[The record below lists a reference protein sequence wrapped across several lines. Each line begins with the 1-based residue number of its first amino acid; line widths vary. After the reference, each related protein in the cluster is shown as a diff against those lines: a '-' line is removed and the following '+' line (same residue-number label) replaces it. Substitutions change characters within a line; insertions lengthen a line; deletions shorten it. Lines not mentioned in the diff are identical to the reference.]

1 MSEQDARDRLVS
13 GLREGLTRA
22 AAESEPIDYD
32 TLEAYVDDRLDE
44 ADREIVDTRL
54 ADDPELRREVEELR
68 ALRALLPGT
77 AEVSAP
83 APPEKRVVLPIDSG
97 RRAPARARSFWQ
109 VSPTFAAAASVV
121 LLLGVGAAWWFRA
134 RIGVAPA
141 DQRIAGG
148 ATPSGSAPSGA
159 GRPASRPTTRPT
171 EPAASPGSAGSETR
185 VRDGEHLVAL
195 TADRSVTGL
204 EALDPAMRARV
215 GEMLA
220 SGKLP
225 SSAAGLQ
232 GSAGQLLSAPRTGQ
246 PSAAAFGVRAPVG
259 VAVRDAQPL
268 FYWAPAPGASSYHV
282 RVVDESLEL
291 VAESEAVVKPTW
303 RPRLPLPRGRVLQW
317 QVEAII
323 ASGNLLSPVPPAPEA
338 RFRVLTEAEDTAL
351 SRALDASR
359 GSSLAAL
366 YLYAEAGLRN
376 DARRA
381 LSALL
386 KSNPDSPVLQRLYA
400 DLRQR

>member
-148 ATPSGSAPSGA
+148 AAPSGA

-171 EPAASPGSAGSETR
+171 EPPSPGSTGSETR

-225 SSAAGLQ
+225 SSPAGLQ

-246 PSAAAFGVRAPVG
+246 PSAAAFGVRVPVG

-268 FYWAPAPGASSYHV
+268 FYWAPAPGASSV
-282 RVVDESLEL
+282 
-291 VAESEAVVKPTW
+291 P
-303 RPRLPLPRGRVLQW
+303 RPRRRRVAGARGGERGGGETHVAAAPAAAAWTRVAMAGRSDHRVGQSALTR
-317 QVEAII
+317 
-323 ASGNLLSPVPPAPEA
+323 ASGARGAVPRADRGGGHRAVPRA
-338 RFRVLTEAEDTAL
+338 RRQPRLV
-351 SRALDASR
+351 
-359 GSSLAAL
+359 
-366 YLYAEAGLRN
+366 
-376 DARRA
+376 ARRA
-381 LSALL
+381 LSLRRGRLAQRRPPRALRAPQIE
-386 KSNPDSPVLQRLYA
+386 S
-400 DLRQR
+400 